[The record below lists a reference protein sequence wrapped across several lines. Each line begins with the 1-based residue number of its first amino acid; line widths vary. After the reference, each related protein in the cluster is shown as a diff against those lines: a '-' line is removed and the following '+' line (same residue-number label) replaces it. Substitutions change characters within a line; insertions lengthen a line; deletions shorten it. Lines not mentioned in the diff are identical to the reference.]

1 MALGGTIKLQG
12 ESEYRRALSQITQN
26 LREVSSEMK
35 IVTSTYDKND
45 TSTDALTAK
54 SDVLNKRLEEQ
65 KSKLKLVS
73 DQYKKYQDAVKQSA
87 NEHTQLGEKL
97 ENAKQKLA
105 SIEAQCG
112 KNSKEYEEQKK
123 AVDELQKEYDES
135 TKAQDTNAKSLSQ
148 LAVKMNNAQADVI
161 KTTKEIDNLGKE
173 SDGSAKQVDDL
184 SKKMGDADDASK
196 NLNDGFTVLKGTMA
210 NLASQAISKVVD
222 GFKELVGG
230 AVDYQKSME
239 YYTTSF
245 TVMTGSADKASETVK
260 KLADIGATT
269 PFDMPQ
275 LADATS
281 LLMNFGFSAG
291 DAVDSMMM
299 LGDISQGNADKLN
312 SIARA
317 YGKMNS
323 AQKVSLE
330 DINMMIDAGF
340 NPLQEI
346 SEKTGE
352 SMKSLY
358 DRISHGKMSV
368 DEITASMKRSTSEG
382 GKYFKSMDAQS
393 QTLDGRLSTLSDTV
407 NSKLGEALQPV
418 LKKAA
423 DEWIPN
429 ITNAIDNLD
438 MDSVISVID
447 DIISNVGDL
456 FGFIMDNGD
465 MIISLV
471 AGIGTAMLTWK
482 VASMI
487 NGVVT
492 AVKAFQAANE
502 GASVAQALLN
512 GVMNANPIM
521 LVATLLVGLVTAF
534 IALWNTSESFRN
546 FWIGL
551 WDGIKEVTG
560 TVVNAIVGFFTQT
573 LPNGFNAVIEFFANL
588 PGNIANFLGQ
598 ALTNVGQWVVNM
610 VQKAGEVGS
619 QFLQN
624 VVSFFSQL
632 PYNIGYLIGEAL
644 GFIIKWVPQIASMAI
659 KAGSQFLHNV
669 VSFFRQLP
677 SNIWN
682 FLTTVISNV
691 GSWVV
696 NMAGK
701 ARQAG
706 SQFLQNVISF
716 FRQLPSNV
724 AKFLSNVI
732 SNLGSWAGNMA
743 RKGAEGARNL
753 FHAVVNG
760 IKNLPK
766 EVMNIGKNIVQ
777 GIWDGI
783 SGAAGWLAGKVKS
796 FAKGILDGMKN
807 ALKIHSPSRVFRD
820 EVGKYI
826 AEGIGV
832 GFTNE
837 MKSVT
842 ADMINAIPTNFD
854 VDANVKGSSGY
865 VSSDG
870 YSYDRLVSAFKDAL
884 SQVKIEM
891 DDEEMGHFVDKTV
904 TKLIYT

>member
-12 ESEYRRALSQITQN
+12 ESEYRRALKQITQN

-73 DQYKKYQDAVKQSA
+73 DQYKQYQNAVKQSA
-87 NEHTQLGEKL
+87 DEHTQLGEKL
-97 ENAKQKLA
+97 ENAKGKLA

-123 AVDELQKEYDES
+123 AVDELQKQYDES
-135 TKAQDTNAKSLSQ
+135 TTAQDNNKKSLSQ
-148 LAVKMNNAQADVI
+148 LAVQMNNAKADVI

-184 SKKMGDADDASK
+184 SKKMGDADGASK

-222 GFKELVGG
+222 GFKSLVGG

-260 KLADIGATT
+260 KLADIGAKT

-281 LLMNFGFSAG
+281 LLMNFGFNAD

-299 LGDISQGNADKLN
+299 LGDISQGSADKLE
-312 SIARA
+312 SISRA
-317 YGKMNS
+317 YGKMSS

-346 SEKTGE
+346 SEHTGE
-352 SMKSLY
+352 SMQSLY

-368 DEITASMKRSTSEG
+368 DEITESMKRSTSEG

-393 QTLDGRLSTLSDTV
+393 QTLDGRLSTLSDTI
-407 NSKLGEALQPV
+407 NSKLGEALQPI
-418 LKKAA
+418 LQKAA

-429 ITNAIDNLD
+429 ITNAIDNMD
-438 MDSVISVID
+438 IDSVVSVID
-447 DIISNVGDL
+447 DIISGIGDL

-465 MIISLV
+465 TIISLV
-471 AGIGTAMLTWK
+471 AGIGTAMMTWK

-487 NGVVT
+487 NGVVG
-492 AVKAFQAANE
+492 AVKAFQVANE

-521 LVATLLVGLVTAF
+521 LVATLLAGLIATIVT
-534 IALWNTSESFRN
+534 LWNTNEGFR
-546 FWIGL
+546 
-551 WDGIKEVTG
+551 
-560 TVVNAIVGFFTQT
+560 
-573 LPNGFNAVIEFFANL
+573 NAVISVWNAFKDTVGNAIKSVGGFIGNLISWFQAL
-588 PGNIANFLGQ
+588 PGRIGAFLGEVIG
-598 ALTNVGQWVVNM
+598 NVQNWASNM
-610 VQKAGEVGS
+610 VSRASEAGSNFVGR
-619 QFLQN
+619 
-624 VVSFFSQL
+624 VVSFIRGL
-632 PYNIGYLIGEAL
+632 PSAVWNWLSSTLNNAWN
-644 GFIIKWVPQIASMAI
+644 FA
-659 KAGSQFLHNV
+659 
-669 VSFFRQLP
+669 RQL
-677 SNIWN
+677 
-682 FLTTVISNV
+682 
-691 GSWVV
+691 
-696 NMAGK
+696 A
-701 ARQAG
+701 QAG
-706 SQFLQNVISF
+706 ANAASGL
-716 FRQLPSNV
+716 
-724 AKFLSNVI
+724 
-732 SNLGSWAGNMA
+732 
-743 RKGAEGARNL
+743 
-753 FHAVVNG
+753 VNN
-760 IKNLPK
+760 I
-766 EVMNIGKNIVQ
+766 IGKIRSLPGQLYNWGVDMVQ
-777 GIWDGI
+777 GIANGIRSAIHKVTSAVSDLANKIKSFLHFSRPDEGPLAEYESWMPDMVDGLSDSLRKASPELISQTEALASGMSDAFNANGGI
-783 SGAAGWLAGKVKS
+783 SA
-796 FAKGILDGMKN
+796 
-807 ALKIHSPSRVFRD
+807 
-820 EVGKYI
+820 
-826 AEGIGV
+826 
-832 GFTNE
+832 
-837 MKSVT
+837 
-842 ADMINAIPTNFD
+842 
-854 VDANVKGSSGY
+854 SG
-865 VSSDG
+865 G
-870 YSYDRLVSAFKDAL
+870 RSYDSMVEAFKDAL

-904 TKLIYT
+904 TKLIYE